1 MIYYM
6 YVRISTSYIMYFA
19 DLESPLSL
27 TPAESEI
34 SDEDVN
40 LELGLNPS
48 TRNANTGR
56 FLNIVIHSI
65 LNVT

>member
-1 MIYYM
+1 
-6 YVRISTSYIMYFA
+6 MYFA

-27 TPAESEI
+27 TPVESEI
-34 SDEDVN
+34 SDEDVS

-48 TRNANTGR
+48 IRNANTGIRR